1 MNVRI
6 ILWWLKSCWR
16 TDQISLWFW
25 LYFLVLHRVGLQCDR
40 MGQDLMHI
48 SPSSWRP
55 HLQIWG
61 VTIHPS
67 WSCRIT
73 FHRFVFICR
82 FSDMCPCSGSTC
94 VSVTWLLNQIMS
106 PKSVCSRCRGLMT
119 FPLPQLFPQQCAQCF
134 AALCL
139 VATIRADRSDL
150 WLWLRET
157 RLSVPVSC
165 RLLSLLCLLL
175 LILSDR
181 VLSAR
186 VELRLSLL
194 HFPHSL
200 LLLNSFWFCIS
211 RHPLCRSLP
220 VFVYRWLHVCCV
232 LLCCG
237 RFNNH
242 FVLLA
247 TDNEKYEAVKAAL
260 LSCEWYLRMSPV
272 TVQLS
277 SLGFRLGL
285 LRLFILVLFT
295 ALSRFSALSLLLSS
309 RSTDSLTSPWSLALQ
324 LTWKPWDS
332 SDAVL

>member
-1 MNVRI
+1 MA
-6 ILWWLKSCWR
+6 SWR
-16 TDQISLWFW
+16 
-25 LYFLVLHRVGLQCDR
+25 
-40 MGQDLMHI
+40 
-48 SPSSWRP
+48 SPSLSFF
-55 HLQIWG
+55 HNSVLS
-61 VTIHPS
+61 VSLPS
-67 WSCRIT
+67 AS
-73 FHRFVFICR
+73 
-82 FSDMCPCSGSTC
+82 S
-94 VSVTWLLNQIMS
+94 
-106 PKSVCSRCRGLMT
+106 
-119 FPLPQLFPQQCAQCF
+119 PQLELTGATCDFDSEKLGSLFPCPAVSF
-134 AALCL
+134 PSS
-139 VATIRADRSDL
+139 VSFF
-150 WLWLRET
+150 
-157 RLSVPVSC
+157 LSYPIECYMLAFSF
-165 RLLSLLCLLL
+165 
-175 LILSDR
+175 I
-181 VLSAR
+181 
-186 VELRLSLL
+186 SLL

-200 LLLNSFWFCIS
+200 FLLNSFWFCIS

-260 LSCEWYLRMSPV
+260 LSCEWYLCMSPV

-277 SLGFRLGL
+277 SLGVRLGL

-295 ALSRFSALSLLLSS
+295 ALSRFSSFSLLLSS

>member
-16 TDQISLWFW
+16 TDQISLWSW

-61 VTIHPS
+61 VMIHPS

-94 VSVTWLLNQIMS
+94 VWVTWLLNQIMS

-165 RLLSLLCLLL
+165 RLFAL
-175 LILSDR
+175 
-181 VLSAR
+181 LSAASYLCITQSYPI
-186 VELRLSLL
+186 ELSFISLL

-200 LLLNSFWFCIS
+200 LLLYSFCFCIS